1 MILAKTY
8 QKLSKFVNV
17 TAKILSVLFSEH
29 GVGLHWISFAVESRT
44 EYLRLNQSKT

>member
-29 GVGLHWISFAVESRT
+29 GVHWISFAVESRT